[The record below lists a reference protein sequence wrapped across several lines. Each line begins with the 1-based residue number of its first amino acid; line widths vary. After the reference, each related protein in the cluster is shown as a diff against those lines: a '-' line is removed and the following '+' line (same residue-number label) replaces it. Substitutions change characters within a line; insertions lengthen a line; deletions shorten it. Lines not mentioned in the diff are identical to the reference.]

1 MSVAYIDTSALIAVA
16 FDESGGAAI
25 ASRLG
30 ELSHLLSS
38 NLLEAELRS
47 ACSRESINFSPNIFA
62 NLKWV
67 LPDRS
72 LAPEIK
78 TVLEVGY
85 LRGADLWHIASALY
99 VAREPGEMWFVTLD
113 MRQRAIAEAVGFQV

>member
-1 MSVAYIDTSALIAVA
+1 MSVAYVDTSALIAVA

-25 ASRLG
+25 VNRL
-30 ELSHLLSS
+30 EKISHLLSS

-47 ACSRESINFSPNIFA
+47 ACSREGASFSPNLLS

-72 LAPEIK
+72 LAPEIA
-78 TVLEVGY
+78 TVLETGY
-85 LRGADLWHIASALY
+85 LRGADLWHVAAALY

-113 MRQRAIAEAVGFQV
+113 MRQRAIAGAVGFQV